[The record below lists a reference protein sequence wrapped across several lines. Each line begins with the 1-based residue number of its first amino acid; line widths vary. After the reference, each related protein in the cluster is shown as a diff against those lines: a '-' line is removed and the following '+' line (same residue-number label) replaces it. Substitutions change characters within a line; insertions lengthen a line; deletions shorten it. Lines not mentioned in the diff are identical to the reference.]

1 MKHIT
6 MTGKAVLNLFQISL
20 GLAISLNKN
29 NKLEELKKN
38 IQMRLIKLFKR
49 YRYRK

>member
-6 MTGKAVLNLFQISL
+6 MTGKVVLNLFQVSL
-20 GLAISLNKN
+20 GLVISLNKN

-38 IQMRLIKLFKR
+38 IRMKLIKLFKK
-49 YRYRK
+49 YL